1 VIVGIGVDLCDVAR
15 IERALTASSGA
26 AFRRRIFTDVEQAYC
41 DGHGRRVRFESYA
54 ARFAAKEAALKALGT
69 GWSGGIGFT
78 DVEVLRADDGTP
90 TLRLHGVAA
99 AAARKR
105 RIVRW
110 HVSLTHTDTLAVATV
125 VAEASRPVRAAVP
138 SRTARPDGAAAGSAP
153 RRPRSRPA
161 TR

>member
-1 VIVGIGVDLCDVAR
+1 VIAGVGVDVCDVAR
-15 IERALTASSGA
+15 IQRALTATSGA
-26 AFRRRIFTDVEQAYC
+26 AFRKRIFTPDEQAYC
-41 DGHGRRVRFESYA
+41 EGAGRRVRFESYA

-78 DVEVLRADDGTP
+78 DVEIVRGVDGPP

-99 AAARKR
+99 AEARKR

-110 HVSLTHTDTLAVATV
+110 HVSLTHTDALAVATV
-125 VAEASRPVRAAVP
+125 VAETRPLRASAP

-153 RRPRSRPA
+153 RRPRPRPR